1 MPLLQFAGSELN
13 PTLRLSN
20 QWGPGPTFVNRY
32 QSLKPDWLFEL

>member
-20 QWGPGPTFVNRY
+20 QWGPGPIAKLETGVIDV
-32 QSLKPDWLFEL
+32 KIEVIK